1 MTRHRRFIIVGMIL
15 LAFAAAACKRTAT
28 DGPSVSGPSTY
39 VLTYSLTA
47 SPNVILAGEAR
58 PTSVIQSVV
67 TENSLPAAGRTVYFT
82 ITAGLGEFADLS
94 TRIAVVTDSNGVAQ
108 TTYVGPTKYE
118 IDGDTTATIMGQLET
133 SSPQVIAKTVDL
145 TILISTE

>member
-1 MTRHRRFIIVGMIL
+1 MTRHRNIIIAGLIL
-15 LAFAAAACKRTAT
+15 LAFAAAAGQRTET

-67 TENSLPAAGRTVYFT
+67 TENNRPVAGRTVYFT
-82 ITAGLGEFADLS
+82 STAGVGEFMDLT
-94 TRIAVVTDSNGVAQ
+94 TRTAVVTDANGVAQ
-108 TTYVGPTKYE
+108 TTYIGPTKYE

-145 TILISTE
+145 TILISPE